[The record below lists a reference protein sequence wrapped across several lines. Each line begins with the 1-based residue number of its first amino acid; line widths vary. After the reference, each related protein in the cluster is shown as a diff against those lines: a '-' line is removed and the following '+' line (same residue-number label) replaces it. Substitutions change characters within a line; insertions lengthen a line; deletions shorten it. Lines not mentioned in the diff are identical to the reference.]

1 MIRLKCEILK
11 FLQKIILLLPSL
23 FLFVYVWILFMHQEN
38 ISNTEN
44 NVHNVTHLWYFEFL
58 DFHLASFTCR
68 LSRSPGINAFIGQ

>member
-1 MIRLKCEILK
+1 
-11 FLQKIILLLPSL
+11 
-23 FLFVYVWILFMHQEN
+23 MHQEN
-38 ISNTEN
+38 ISNTGN